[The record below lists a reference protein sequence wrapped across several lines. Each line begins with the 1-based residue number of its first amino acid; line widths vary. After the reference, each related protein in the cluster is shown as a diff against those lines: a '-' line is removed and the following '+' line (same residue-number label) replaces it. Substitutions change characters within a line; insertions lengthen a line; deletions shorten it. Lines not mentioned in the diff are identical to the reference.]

1 MYEGTL
7 ERLLLIDVTPTHTKE
22 PSFPHLH
29 FPQFFFFGQPMGTPQ
44 LLTVNGDP
52 KIFHRETLER
62 ADENVKI
69 KILEGI
75 NLPKKC

>member
-1 MYEGTL
+1 
-7 ERLLLIDVTPTHTKE
+7 
-22 PSFPHLH
+22 
-29 FPQFFFFGQPMGTPQ
+29 MGTPQ

-52 KIFHRETLER
+52 KIFLRETLER
-62 ADENVKI
+62 ADENVRI